1 MIVCDEQSK
10 QHLDSLRQGYVN
22 VAAPGLEALV
32 ALCHNDSF
40 SRGWWDGDAL
50 EILHQPGNSLVP
62 AKLMLTV
69 SELSEAMEGHRKGKM
84 DDHIPHRL
92 NVEVELA
99 DALIRICDLA
109 GALRL
114 DLGGAVID
122 KLAYN
127 RKRSDHD
134 RESRTAQGG
143 KSY

>member
-1 MIVCDEQSK
+1 MITCDEQAK
-10 QHLDSLRQGYVN
+10 QHLDSLRQGYVSI
-22 VAAPGLEALV
+22 AAPGLEALV
-32 ALCHNDSF
+32 CLCHNDSF

-50 EILHQPGNSLVP
+50 EILHQRGNSLVP
-62 AKLMLTV
+62 TKLMLTV
-69 SELSEAMEGHRKGKM
+69 SELSEAMEGHRKGIM
-84 DDHIPHRL
+84 DNHIPHRPS
-92 NVEVELA
+92 VEVELA

-127 RKRSDHD
+127 RNRADHD
-134 RESRTAQGG
+134 RDNRQQEGG